1 MNKKDWIIIF
11 IVVIIL
17 LVIGMF
23 LFKGKEE
30 RKEKKE
36 EESEVIVKDFNT
48 SIIQKSFQKE
58 NYLISPY
65 SIEIALN
72 MLREGAGG
80 NTKNELDKVLGNRKI
95 TFLNIKDKLNVA
107 NALFIKNKYKKNVL
121 DTYYN
126 KLIKDYNSE
135 ILYDEYNTPKVIN
148 DWVNEKTNGMIPQI
162 LDSIDPYF
170 TLGLANAIALDVKWQ
185 NEFECNN
192 TRSEVFTKDNGITI
206 NAEMMHNSYKYDTM
220 YLVSDDVKGIILPYQ
235 SDNEELEFIALLPKD
250 KLDVYINNLND
261 EKLNKTLNSFVKIK
275 EKEKINL
282 SLPRFTYEYEIKD
295 FINVLRK
302 MGINDAFDSEKANF
316 SNLINIFVYVDDAIH
331 KTKIELNE
339 KGTKAAAVTYF
350 GLKANAMLPQEE
362 KIIDIT
368 FNKPFI
374 YLIREKKSNEI
385 LFFGTVYEPTIWTK
399 TTCE

>member
-30 RKEKKE
+30 RNEKKE

-72 MLREGAGG
+72 MLREGADG

-95 TFLNIKDKLNVA
+95 TFLKIKDKLNVA

-135 ILYDEYNTPKVIN
+135 ILYDEYITPKVIN
-148 DWVNEKTNGMIPQI
+148 DWVNEKTNGMIPKI

-192 TRSEVFTKDNGITI
+192 TRSEVFTKDDGSTI
-206 NAEMMHNSYKYDTM
+206 NVEMMHNSYKYDTM

-316 SNLINIFVYVDDAIH
+316 SNLINIFVYVNDAIH

-350 GLKANAMLPQEE
+350 GLKVNGMLPQEE